1 MTMIIIPMSF
11 FPRQAHLPFSLC
23 LELFAA
29 IAFFATFHRTSLA
42 ISAAASSAAFA
53 DTNKPSHRK
62 KKCNCEYCYD
72 NS

>member
-1 MTMIIIPMSF
+1 MTMIIIPMSS
-11 FPRQAHLPFSLC
+11 FPTSSSAVQLSF
-23 LELFAA
+23 ELFAA

-42 ISAAASSAAFA
+42 ISAAASSSAFA

-62 KKCNCEYCYD
+62 KQCNCEYCYD